1 LEECA
6 VCERSNKLFSL
17 VRDKEIFQWIKG
29 LSYFNHK
36 CTEVDIEGCWS
47 IKFTKA
53 KNTLK
58 KGSTFPHRQKLYWL
72 IK

>member
-1 LEECA
+1 MGQE
-6 VCERSNKLFSL
+6 NKQKLNTHPINIVQYL
-17 VRDKEIFQWIKG
+17 KG
-29 LSYFNHK
+29 LSYLNHK

-58 KGSTFPHRQKLYWL
+58 KGSTFPRRQKLYWL